1 MNIEQLLE
9 LFFAMKADKKNF
21 VFDLSKNYPTIFYQ
35 MICEYQK
42 LSEESK
48 ENFGVL
54 DEVSNFIE
62 QKTKYK
68 EPYQKNNFSKEIF
81 KKSVSKLLSDN
92 RYKITNN
99 KETGD
104 FSVYA
109 NAEYIEEVINNSTHK
124 ERIDMKEVIWFYD
137 KVDMIIN
144 NKVTDVKHR

>member
-9 LFFAMKADKKNF
+9 LFFAMKADKNDF